1 MLAAKFVKN
10 KGLSYVCRP
19 YPYGVSTK
27 LGTQISAEYCIVDH
41 EAALNVTKADIVDK
55 IASETGLTK
64 LETKAVVD
72 GFLLSIIDAL
82 AEGNRIELR
91 GFGVF
96 SVKSRKPRMARNPRT
111 GDPVPLEERFIPA
124 FKVSSEF
131 QEKVHGKLR
140 ADSPS
145 TPNT

>member
-1 MLAAKFVKN
+1 
-10 KGLSYVCRP
+10 
-19 YPYGVSTK
+19 
-27 LGTQISAEYCIVDH
+27 LGTQVGAEYCIVDH

-72 GFLLSIIDAL
+72 GFLLSIIDSL
-82 AEGNRIELR
+82 AQGHRIELR

-131 QEKVHGKLR
+131 QEKVHDKLR
-140 ADSPS
+140 SDSVQQDS
-145 TPNT
+145 ATV

>member
-1 MLAAKFVKN
+1 MFALHT
-10 KGLSYVCRP
+10 
-19 YPYGVSTK
+19 YGVHSII
-27 LGTQISAEYCIVDH
+27 LSTQICPEYCIADQ
-41 EAALNVTKADIVDK
+41 EAVLNVTKADIVDK

-82 AEGNRIELR
+82 ASGNRIELR

-131 QEKVHGKLR
+131 QEKVHGKIR
-140 ADSPS
+140 AASSAKTDEG
-145 TPNT
+145 